1 MQQESVAYLH
11 TLALHSTQLVPV
23 LCKINVPL
31 VAVVERHYLCLWP
44 LCPHTLPALAA
55 YTA

>member
-1 MQQESVAYLH
+1 MQQESVVYLLS
-11 TLALHSTQLVPV
+11 LAFHSTQLV